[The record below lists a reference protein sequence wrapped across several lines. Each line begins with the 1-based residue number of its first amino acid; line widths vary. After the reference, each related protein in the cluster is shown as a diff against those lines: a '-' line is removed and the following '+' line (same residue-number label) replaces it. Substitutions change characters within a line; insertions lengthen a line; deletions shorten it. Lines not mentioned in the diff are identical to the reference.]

1 MVLMVIAFMIII
13 IIPMII
19 IIVLMILII
28 VVAHHAVHG
37 KRRTEC
43 PCRHPSRR
51 GLLPEGQRRL
61 QPEDG
66 GGDDVDDGDGDE
78 DVDDKSYKVQRH
90 EDEDGD
96 DGDNGRSCAK
106 EISKVA
112 KCSSVKMKISKNVKM
127 KKPKLMQMYP
137 QEYHLEKR
145 RIHQLHDECPRVLT
159 RV

>member
-1 MVLMVIAFMIII
+1 MVDNIDYRRGKNIMVLMVIAFMIII
-13 IIPMII
+13 IVPMII

-66 GGDDVDDGDGDE
+66 GGDDGDDVDGDGD
-78 DVDDKSYKVQRH
+78 DKSYNNK
-90 EDEDGD
+90 
-96 DGDNGRSCAK
+96 
-106 EISKVA
+106 
-112 KCSSVKMKISKNVKM
+112 KMKTAMTVTTAEVV
-127 KKPKLMQMYP
+127 PKRYQKLQS
-137 QEYHLEKR
+137 
-145 RIHQLHDECPRVLT
+145 VAA
-159 RV
+159 

>member
-1 MVLMVIAFMIII
+1 MVIEFMIII
-13 IIPMII
+13 IVPMII

-66 GGDDVDDGDGDE
+66 GGDDVDGGDVDG
-78 DVDDKSYKVQRH
+78 DDKSYNNK
-90 EDEDGD
+90 
-96 DGDNGRSCAK
+96 
-106 EISKVA
+106 
-112 KCSSVKMKISKNVKM
+112 KMKMAMTVTTAGVV
-127 KKPKLMQMYP
+127 PKRYQKLQS
-137 QEYHLEKR
+137 
-145 RIHQLHDECPRVLT
+145 VAA
-159 RV
+159 

>member
-13 IIPMII
+13 IVPMII

-78 DVDDKSYKVQRH
+78 DVYDKSYNNK
-90 EDEDGD
+90 
-96 DGDNGRSCAK
+96 
-106 EISKVA
+106 
-112 KCSSVKMKISKNVKM
+112 KMKMVM
-127 KKPKLMQMYP
+127 TVTTAGVVPKRYQKLQS
-137 QEYHLEKR
+137 
-145 RIHQLHDECPRVLT
+145 VAA
-159 RV
+159 

>member
-13 IIPMII
+13 IVPMII
-19 IIVLMILII
+19 VIVLMILTI

-78 DVDDKSYKVQRH
+78 YVDDKSYNNK
-90 EDEDGD
+90 
-96 DGDNGRSCAK
+96 
-106 EISKVA
+106 
-112 KCSSVKMKISKNVKM
+112 KMKMAMTVTTAEVV
-127 KKPKLMQMYP
+127 PKRYQKLQS
-137 QEYHLEKR
+137 
-145 RIHQLHDECPRVLT
+145 VAA
-159 RV
+159 

>member
-1 MVLMVIAFMIII
+1 
-13 IIPMII
+13 
-19 IIVLMILII
+19 MILII

-66 GGDDVDDGDGDE
+66 GGDDVDD
-78 DVDDKSYKVQRH
+78 DKSYKVQRH

-112 KCSSVKMKISKNVKM
+112 KCSSVKMKISKNEAKVDANVSSRVSF
-127 KKPKLMQMYP
+127 
-137 QEYHLEKR
+137 EK
-145 RIHQLHDECPRVLT
+145 EKNSPAS
-159 RV
+159 